1 MPLVFLLGSLTT
13 FTILAACENVC
24 ECAGAGEGD
33 FLPVWSDSQY
43 IYICRLYIYIQYIY
57 MYRYV

>member
-33 FLPVWSDSQY
+33 FLPVWGDSQHTY
-43 IYICRLYIYIQYIY
+43 IYIYGINQVT
-57 MYRYV
+57 YV

>member
-1 MPLVFLLGSLTT
+1 VPLVFLLGSLTT

-33 FLPVWSDSQY
+33 FRPVWSDSQY
-43 IYICRLYIYIQYIY
+43 IYIYNISIVYILYNI
-57 MYRYV
+57 